1 MADFVQRRL
10 LGSLSAADRAF
21 VCELSVFDRTDAE
34 LVDEVLGSSGFGTR
48 MASAYNSPPS
58 RSAAD
63 PSRVPIARSFNGTR
77 ARILWSTNPTELG
90 VTLPRSPAHCWH
102 PTNLQPQTR
111 SRH

>member
-21 VCELSVFDRTDAE
+21 VCELSVFDRIDAE

-58 RSAAD
+58 RSAVD
-63 PSRVPIARSFNGTR
+63 PSRVPIARSFNGTH
-77 ARILWSTNPTELG
+77 ARILWSTNPTEL
-90 VTLPRSPAHCWH
+90 A
-102 PTNLQPQTR
+102 
-111 SRH
+111 